1 MTRRA
6 DERQLHEVKAE
17 LHRVN
22 KQIQEYGSFEDMPI
36 KTGKRYVRLCDE
48 RNILKWR
55 LGDDS

>member
-1 MTRRA
+1 M
-6 DERQLHEVKAE
+6 HEVEAE
-17 LHRVN
+17 LLKVDS
-22 KQIQEYGSFEDMPI
+22 QIHEYGSFEGTPI